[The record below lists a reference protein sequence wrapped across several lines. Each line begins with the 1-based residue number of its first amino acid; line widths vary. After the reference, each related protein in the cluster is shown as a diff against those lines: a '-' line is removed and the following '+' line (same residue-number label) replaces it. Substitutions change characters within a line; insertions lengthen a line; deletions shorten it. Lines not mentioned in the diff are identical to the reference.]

1 MLDSIRRNVSAAEKR
16 RNDYKNVVIRY
27 PLCSYLSGVKALCR
41 LLSNDSDCIPD
52 IHMIQWGWELIT
64 MPEKKTKLILA
75 GIAVCLLV
83 FLVMQQI
90 PNDTGKEDFTYTE
103 AEPVI
108 AENVEESLSEIVVHV
123 AGAVENPGVYTLQEG
138 ERVEDALQMAG
149 VLPEADIDALN
160 RASVLS
166 DGQKIVVSVKN
177 TGNQQMEEQAIDDGL
192 ISINQAG
199 LTQLMTLPG
208 IGEVKAQAI
217 LEYRTQHGGFSSI
230 EELRQVNGIGE
241 SIFSQIKNKIKI

>member
-1 MLDSIRRNVSAAEKR
+1 MLDSIKRNAGAAEKR
-16 RNDYKNVVIRY
+16 RNDYKDVVIMY
-27 PLCSYLSGVKALCR
+27 SLCNNLSGVKFLCR

-52 IHMIQWGWELIT
+52 IHMIQWGREMIT
-64 MPEKKTKLILA
+64 MPEKKTKLMLA

-83 FLVMQQI
+83 FLTMQQI
-90 PNDTGKEDFTYTE
+90 PKDTGKDDFIYTE

-108 AENVEESLSEIVVHV
+108 AENVEESLSTIVVHV

-149 VLPEADIDALN
+149 VLPDAYNDALN
-160 RASVLS
+160 RASVMS
-166 DGQKIVVSVKN
+166 DGQKIVVPVN
-177 TGNQQMEEQAIDDGL
+177 NAGNQQMEEQEVDDGL

-208 IGEVKAQAI
+208 IGEVKAQSI

-230 EELRQVNGIGE
+230 EEIRQVNGIGE

>member
-1 MLDSIRRNVSAAEKR
+1 
-16 RNDYKNVVIRY
+16 
-27 PLCSYLSGVKALCR
+27 
-41 LLSNDSDCIPD
+41 
-52 IHMIQWGWELIT
+52 
-64 MPEKKTKLILA
+64 
-75 GIAVCLLV
+75 
-83 FLVMQQI
+83 MQQI
-90 PNDTGKEDFTYTE
+90 PKDTGEEDFTYTE

-108 AENVEESLSEIVVHV
+108 VENVEESLSKIVVHV
-123 AGAVENPGVYTLQEG
+123 AGAVEKPGVYTLQEG

-149 VLPEADIDALN
+149 VLLDADIDALN

-166 DGQKIVVSVKN
+166 DGQKIVVPVKN
-177 TGNQQMEEQAIDDGL
+177 AGNQQMEKEAVEDGL
-192 ISINQAG
+192 ISINQAD
-199 LTQLMTLPG
+199 LNQLMTLPG